1 MKEIIVLIRREKT
14 KATKQKLADQ
24 GFIPYTEKQIL
35 GRGKQLGLHYP
46 VGESRPWPSLGI
58 PFLPKCMLTIFVNDE
73 EVNRVVEILL
83 DSNRTGE
90 IGDGKIFVCPVE
102 DVIRIR
108 TDERGREA
116 LSMLEE
122 GYKNASI

>member
-1 MKEIIVLIRREKT
+1 MKEIIALVRREKT

-24 GFIPYTEKQIL
+24 GFIPCTEKQIL

-46 VGESRPWPSLGI
+46 EGESRPWPSLGI

-73 EVNRVVEILL
+73 EVNRVVEILV

-90 IGDGKIFVCPVE
+90 IGDGKIFVIDLPRC
-102 DVIRIR
+102 IRIR
-108 TDERGREA
+108 TGDEGSQA
-116 LSMLEE
+116 I
-122 GYKNASI
+122 G